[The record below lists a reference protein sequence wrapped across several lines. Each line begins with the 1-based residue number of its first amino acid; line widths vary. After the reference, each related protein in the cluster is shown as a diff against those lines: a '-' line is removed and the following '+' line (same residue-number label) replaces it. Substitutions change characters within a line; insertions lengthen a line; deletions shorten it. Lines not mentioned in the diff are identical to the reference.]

1 MLARRYQWMGIIA
14 LFLALLLFSD
24 ILMVRAAETG
34 TIIGDGISETLEA
47 YGLEED
53 EIWALINKTELRSS
67 IDVEEIKE
75 TVVTEKLLKT
85 IDKEAIDKR
94 ISDINL
100 LESMDA
106 ETILKDY
113 TEKKE
118 SGELDALIKDVLES
132 EEFNEDYIKN
142 HPVDIPNVS
151 IPIVEETSPFDYII
165 DPQGLIRQTEAAR
178 YGGGD
183 VKEDASV
190 LFRNSEGE
198 YKFSDYSDKLKITNK
213 STIPL
218 QVTISAGIDDKGD
231 IKMAESTS
239 DLDGNKPSLF
249 MALVDDEGVLGVLTA
264 DGNIE
269 ITVVLK
275 AVPDGTYTVEYNEE
289 TEKYEYKISE
299 DADETLYDTFS
310 FGLFADCNTDARWS
324 GVSRLPRVKV
334 TWKTEPVLTDWD
346 KVTADFDEDEKVRF
360 AAYKKIKLDE
370 LREAE
375 LERLVN
381 EELEQLIDEE
391 IEPIIEEE
399 VEKLAEEKFK
409 EILYRIVND
418 GISIEELRA
427 GEIDLYTSDTEAETG
442 VYSEGNLIMER
453 EEVSVNTTDSENLDS
468 NENTEDSENTE
479 RNVDSENSKSIEENM
494 DNENSRSIE
503 RNVDNEN
510 SKNNETNVN
519 SENSGEASEE
529 ILIISSE

>member
-1 MLARRYQWMGIIA
+1 M
-14 LFLALLLFSD
+14 
-24 ILMVRAAETG
+24 
-34 TIIGDGISETLEA
+34 
-47 YGLEED
+47 
-53 EIWALINKTELRSS
+53 
-67 IDVEEIKE
+67 
-75 TVVTEKLLKT
+75 
-85 IDKEAIDKR
+85 
-94 ISDINL
+94 
-100 LESMDA
+100 
-106 ETILKDY
+106 
-113 TEKKE
+113 
-118 SGELDALIKDVLES
+118 
-132 EEFNEDYIKN
+132 
-142 HPVDIPNVS
+142 
-151 IPIVEETSPFDYII
+151 
-165 DPQGLIRQTEAAR
+165 
-178 YGGGD
+178 
-183 VKEDASV
+183 
-190 LFRNSEGE
+190 
-198 YKFSDYSDKLKITNK
+198 
-213 STIPL
+213 
-218 QVTISAGIDDKGD
+218 
-231 IKMAESTS
+231 
-239 DLDGNKPSLF
+239 
-249 MALVDDEGVLGVLTA
+249 
-264 DGNIE
+264 
-269 ITVVLK
+269 VLK